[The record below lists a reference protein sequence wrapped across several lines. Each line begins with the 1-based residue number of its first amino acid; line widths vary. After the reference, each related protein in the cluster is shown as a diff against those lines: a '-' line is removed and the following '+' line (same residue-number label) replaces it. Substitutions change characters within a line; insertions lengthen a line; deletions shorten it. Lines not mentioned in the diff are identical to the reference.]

1 MRINQKISSPLNKQC
16 DIPSVALA
24 INMCNTLW
32 VHGNELV
39 LSIIA
44 NKIIDLR
51 FVAEKNF
58 FSANLVYSPFNETDS
73 LFISFALSV
82 NVKMSKLYKKIM
94 Y

>member
-1 MRINQKISSPLNKQC
+1 MRINQKISSPLNKQS

-44 NKIIDLR
+44 NKIIALR
-51 FVAEKNF
+51 FVAEENF
-58 FSANLVYSPFNETDS
+58 FSANLVYSPFKALYRTCRLIVYDS
-73 LFISFALSV
+73 LFNHFIVYESA
-82 NVKMSKLYKKIM
+82 
-94 Y
+94 